1 LKVFP
6 DNNLMTITLEVPICE
21 MSLINP
27 LRELNKKEFYFPC
40 GTINTAQLLILSL
53 EV

>member
-1 LKVFP
+1 
-6 DNNLMTITLEVPICE
+6 MTITLEVPICD

-27 LRELNKKEFYFPC
+27 LCELNRNEFSLPC

-53 EV
+53 DG